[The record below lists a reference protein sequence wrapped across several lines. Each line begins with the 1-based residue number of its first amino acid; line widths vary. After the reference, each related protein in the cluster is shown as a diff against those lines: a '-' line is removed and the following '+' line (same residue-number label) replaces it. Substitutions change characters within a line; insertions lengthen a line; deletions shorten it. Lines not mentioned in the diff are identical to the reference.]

1 MNMGLSQ
8 LFGTGG
14 EQDDPPESSNEADAS
29 SDTQAP
35 FADELGDSNLSER
48 ELRKEIRQANQEF
61 EKADSKLEAF
71 RKKAR
76 ELLAK
81 GSQAESSDKR
91 KTLALLVRQV
101 KQRAAVMKLKQQAAL
116 RDLFKYT
123 LQKEVKSIQEML
135 EEELNRESPMDKL
148 DVDSDEFTE
157 EFDEVAAS
165 VKAQTEEMTEML
177 QEVSSSVEGDNMD
190 FALETFPEEEEMD
203 RIAEENVV
211 EEEMEF
217 DVEPE
222 EPDAGDTVSGV
233 DIPDA
238 EGGVVDAAT
247 DGGDGAVEN
256 GDDDDDDDLAR
267 SLAS

>member
-1 MNMGLSQ
+1 MNIDLNSP
-8 LFGTGG
+8 FGSGD
-14 EQDDPPESSNEADAS
+14 EQDDTPAPDEESGDS
-29 SDTQAP
+29 SDAQAP
-35 FADELGDSNLSER
+35 FTDEFNDSGLSDR

-61 EKADSKLEAF
+61 EKADSKLEQF
-71 RKKAR
+71 RANAR
-76 ELLAK
+76 ELLRK

-123 LQKEVKSIQEML
+123 LQKEVQSIQEML

-165 VKAQTEEMTEML
+165 IKAQTEEMTEML
-177 QEVSSSVEGDNMD
+177 QEVSNSVEEDSTD
-190 FALETFPEEEEMD
+190 FALETFPEEEQMD
-203 RIAEENVV
+203 SIAEEHKT
-211 EEEMEF
+211 EEEIEF
-217 DVEPE
+217 DVELG
-222 EPDAGDTVSGV
+222 EPDASDTVTETDV
-233 DIPDA
+233 PAA
-238 EGGVVDAAT
+238 ERSIVDAAT
-247 DGGDGAVEN
+247 NGGDGGAEN
-256 GDDDDDDDLAR
+256 GDNDDDDLAR